1 MLQVGFFGI
10 TWSTT
15 KPGIT
20 VGKGGSRL
28 TRLIF
33 QLLVSGSELTAV
45 LSPELGE
52 DFLKNVQ
59 PAGRASTIMSERI
72 NTKTV
77 VDLNISVPSGSSEY
91 YPYYTD
97 KKCWTHIDLLRWRKN
112 ASRAQDK
119 YNICNVV

>member
-1 MLQVGFFGI
+1 M
-10 TWSTT
+10 
-15 KPGIT
+15 
-20 VGKGGSRL
+20 L

-45 LSPELGE
+45 LSPEPGE

-59 PAGRASTIMSERI
+59 PDGSASMIMRDRI

-77 VDLNISVPSGSSEY
+77 IHLDIILPSSSSES

-97 KKCWTHIDLLRWRKN
+97 KKCWTHIDLLCLRKN
-112 ASRAQDK
+112 AIRAQDK
-119 YNICNVV
+119 YNRCNVV